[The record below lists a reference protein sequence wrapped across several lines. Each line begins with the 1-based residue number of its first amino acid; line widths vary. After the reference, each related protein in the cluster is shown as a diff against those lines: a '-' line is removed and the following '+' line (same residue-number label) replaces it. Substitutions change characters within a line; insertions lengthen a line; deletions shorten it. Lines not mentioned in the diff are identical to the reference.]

1 MKAMAIVLAVICLG
15 AIPDGRADSLTEA
28 VQQTLKDQG
37 FYYGTVTGKKD
48 ADTTAAIRRY
58 QIRNGL
64 QITGEINAETQKSL
78 GIKGNA
84 PVARTTPPPARTS
97 PPRSA
102 PELRDDQA
110 DVVPSPPPREQTLR
124 PPTPG
129 YAPGP
134 DGLAPETIGLFDGT
148 PYEAA
153 PPDSQRR
160 VIVGAQSLL
169 ARQGYYRSTI
179 DGVFGPGMEFAL
191 RAYQTRFGIEP
202 SGRLDRKTLGALGL
216 LPGQRAPGVTA
227 PFRSILR
234 RPGIFAPR
242 GERVYTPREY

>member
-1 MKAMAIVLAVICLG
+1 MKAIAIVLAVICLG
-15 AIPDGRADSLTEA
+15 AVPEGRADSLTES

-37 FYYGTVTGKKD
+37 FYYGEVTGRKD

-64 QITGEINAETQKSL
+64 QITGAINAETQKSL

-84 PVARTTPPPARTS
+84 PAARPSPPPARSS
-97 PPRSA
+97 PPVSV
-102 PELRDDQA
+102 PDLRDDQ
-110 DVVPSPPPREQTLR
+110 PLEPTLRSPPPQA
-124 PPTPG
+124 PS

-134 DGLAPETIGLFDGT
+134 DGSETSGLFDGT
-148 PYEAA
+148 PYELA
-153 PPDSQRR
+153 PPDRQRA

-169 ARQGYYRSTI
+169 ARQGYYRSGI
-179 DGVFGPGMEFAL
+179 DGIFGPGMEFAL

-202 SGRLDRKTLGALGL
+202 SGRLDMETLAVLGL
-216 LPGQRAPGVTA
+216 LPGQRGPGITA
-227 PFRSILR
+227 PRRSFLR

-242 GERVYTPREY
+242 GERVYTPR